1 MKARSRLFPV
11 APEGSALRR
20 CDPLRGHGALV
31 AVGDLPGTG
40 GDELAEELGAEIHKL
55 DVTSEVDWDGVIRAV
70 LSRHRTIDVLVN
82 AAGLEGDVVCCA
94 LELTTLAEWRRIM
107 TVNLMEP
114 SWVAGRSCR

>member
-70 LSRHRTIDVLVN
+70 LSRHRTIDVLVTRVRHFR
-82 AAGLEGDVVCCA
+82 ADLHLGFQSRQA
-94 LELTTLAEWRRIM
+94 LSRALSKF
-107 TVNLMEP
+107 V
-114 SWVAGRSCR
+114 